1 MSSFEAGFQFLLE
14 RPWASLTSLVVAGL
28 VVYYHLKVVAPVK
41 FICKKGS
48 QLEKLFRKSLPVANE
63 MFKPTI
69 WCFEARFQTIFA
81 SVCRAFIPDI
91 PYRREILKLS
101 DGGEVGLDWLDNDK
115 DGSSSEKEY
124 SGPII
129 LFLPGLTGDSQSE
142 YIKSFIN
149 VAHRDLNAKC
159 VVFNFR
165 GRGGHAITTPK
176 TYCAANGDDLNE
188 VLCHIKS
195 LHPKAP
201 VMAVGVSLGGI
212 LLSNYLSQEGE
223 KARNKLVAAMVIS
236 VCFDCFKGTESLEK
250 YGMNRMLNRHLASCL
265 VDSIKEVRH
274 HFDSNALYNLEK
286 VFSSGTIR
294 EFDSTFTAPLFG
306 YSDVKEYYTNAT
318 IAGKIHKIRVPY
330 LALNAEDD
338 PFQPGD
344 SLPYEEVAQSDYASM
359 LSTKYGGHIGF
370 MEGFFPSR
378 YHFSDRVFQ
387 QYAGAVFHHLDE
399 FLTLNQEKAP

>member
-1 MSSFEAGFQFLLE
+1 MNDNGGAYTKMTRYSKFKTTMSSFEAGFQFLLE
-14 RPWASLTSLVVAGL
+14 RPWTSLTSLVMAGL

-69 WCFEARFQTIFA
+69 WCFEARFQTVFA

-91 PYRREILKLS
+91 PYRRE
-101 DGGEVGLDWLDNDK
+101 
-115 DGSSSEKEY
+115 
-124 SGPII
+124 
-129 LFLPGLTGDSQSE
+129 
-142 YIKSFIN
+142 
-149 VAHRDLNAKC
+149 
-159 VVFNFR
+159 
-165 GRGGHAITTPK
+165 
-176 TYCAANGDDLNE
+176 
-188 VLCHIKS
+188 
-195 LHPKAP
+195 
-201 VMAVGVSLGGI
+201 
-212 LLSNYLSQEGE
+212 
-223 KARNKLVAAMVIS
+223 
-236 VCFDCFKGTESLEK
+236 GTESLEK

-306 YSDVKEYYTNAT
+306 YSDVKDYYTNAT
-318 IAGKIHKIRVPY
+318 IAGKIHKIRIPY

-344 SLPYEEVAQSDYASM
+344 SLPYEEVARSDYASM

-399 FLTLNQEKAP
+399 FRSLNQKE